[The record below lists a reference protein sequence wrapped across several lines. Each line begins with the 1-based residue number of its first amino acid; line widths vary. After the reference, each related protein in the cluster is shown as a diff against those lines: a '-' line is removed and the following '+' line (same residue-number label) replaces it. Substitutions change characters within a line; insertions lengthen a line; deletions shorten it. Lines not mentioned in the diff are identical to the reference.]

1 MGDLG
6 LIPGSGRSLGEGK
19 GSPFQYSGLGNFMDC
34 IVHGVAKSGTWLRD
48 FHFHFLLG
56 VASFVLTSLT
66 WLSLLERQNR
76 FPVYWVAGLI
86 SSEMNSTYLSYHSGQ
101 AGYIISRLTLSCPS
115 WHNIQQS
122 TVSLSIVRFFFFL
135 AALGLCCHMQAFSA
149 LECGLQSS
157 CGSGFLT
164 TATAHV
170 AELGPSL
177 GGTQA

>member
-1 MGDLG
+1 MPG
-6 LIPGSGRSLGEGK
+6 LGRSLGEGK
-19 GSPFQYSGLGNFMDC
+19 DNPLQYSGLENSMDWL
-34 IVHGVAKSGTWLRD
+34 VHEVTKSWTWLRD

-135 AALGLCCHMQAFSA
+135 AALGLCCFTGFSIVA
-149 LECGLQSS
+149 ASRGYSLVAMCRH
-157 CGSGFLT
+157 LT
-164 TATAHV
+164 AVASLV
-170 AELGPSL
+170 AEHGL
-177 GGTQA
+177 